1 MPFITETL
9 WQRLPSPVA
18 ADRSEFL
25 AIAPWPLPHP
35 VSRSETG
42 SIARFDLVREA
53 VSAVRQIRSDYAIP
67 PGKSIEAVIQPR
79 GNAGP
84 FTDHAGLIGQLA
96 RATVKVGPSPTDAA
110 AAHAVLTDGTEVIV
124 PLGGVVDLAKECGKL
139 RGELDQL
146 EIQLQTLS
154 KRLLNE
160 GFTSRA
166 PAAVVESERKKEDE
180 WTKRREQ
187 LAAKVKALCGG

>member
-1 MPFITETL
+1 M
-9 WQRLPSPVA
+9 
-18 ADRSEFL
+18 
-25 AIAPWPLPHP
+25 
-35 VSRSETG
+35 
-42 SIARFDLVREA
+42 
-53 VSAVRQIRSDYAIP
+53 
-67 PGKSIEAVIQPR
+67 
-79 GNAGP
+79 
-84 FTDHAGLIGQLA
+84 
-96 RATVKVGPSPTDAA
+96 
-110 AAHAVLTDGTEVIV
+110 IV

-139 RGELDQL
+139 RGELGEL
-146 EIQLQTLS
+146 ETQLQTLS